1 MKRFAKIIIWVIPI
15 LLLIAA
21 AGFVI
26 WAETPPAPM
35 PEAVRAMESDA
46 QVSVAEDGWI
56 AFEPTETQPTV
67 GLIIYPGGRVDPSA
81 YAPLARAVAEQGY
94 LVVIVPMP
102 LNLAVF
108 SPAKASQVIAA
119 YPDIEKWAITGH
131 SLGGAMAANFIS
143 NNPQAIDGLAL
154 LAAYPASSD
163 DLSGLDLSVISIFGT
178 NDGLAPEEQIRA
190 AEPQL
195 PPDTLWIPIEGGNHG
210 QFGWYGNQP
219 GDNPATISRE
229 QQLQQIVQALTDLLV
244 GLADGKK

>member
-1 MKRFAKIIIWVIPI
+1 
-15 LLLIAA
+15 
-21 AGFVI
+21 
-26 WAETPPAPM
+26 M
-35 PEAVRAMESDA
+35 PEAVQAMESDA
-46 QVSVAEDGWI
+46 QVSVVEDGWI
-56 AFEPTETQPTV
+56 AFEPTDSQPTI
-67 GLIIYPGGRVDPSA
+67 GLIIYPGGRIDPRA

-94 LVVIVPMP
+94 LAVVVPMP

-119 YPDIEKWAITGH
+119 YPEIEYWAITGH

-143 NNPQAIDGLAL
+143 KNPEAVDGLAF

-163 DLSGLDLSVISIFGT
+163 DLSGLDLSVVSIFGT

-190 AEPQL
+190 AQPQL

-219 GDNPATISRE
+219 GDIPSLISRE
-229 QQLQQIVQALTDLLV
+229 QQQQQTVQALTALLA
-244 GLADGKK
+244 GLADIK